1 MRDVTVVELTSAT
14 ATMSGMIVPKPPK
27 APASPESEN
36 FVPVFPRRSSDHK
49 KRVGFM
55 LPG

>member
-1 MRDVTVVELTSAT
+1 
-14 ATMSGMIVPKPPK
+14 MSGMIVPKPPK

-36 FVPVFPRRSSDHK
+36 FK
-49 KRVGFM
+49 AGFYLAVIRLQKESGIM